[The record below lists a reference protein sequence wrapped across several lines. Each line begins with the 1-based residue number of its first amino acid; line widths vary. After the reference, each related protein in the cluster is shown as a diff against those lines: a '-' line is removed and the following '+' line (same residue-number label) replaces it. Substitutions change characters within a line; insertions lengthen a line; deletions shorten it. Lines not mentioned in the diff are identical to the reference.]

1 LEIKIQIISLGA
13 LEENGVGK
21 FNDFTDKALDEI
33 KAGYLYLV
41 YRVSCIGGIIA
52 QLVFQMTTGCKR
64 KSRLSYAVKDYYN
77 VNPDLAVSPANRL
90 VEFEALIAR
99 THKAGL
105 KLIMISYRTTLHE
118 NMKEKQSRSEGL
130 WGK

>member
-1 LEIKIQIISLGA
+1 MHWW
-13 LEENGVGK
+13 
-21 FNDFTDKALDEI
+21 
-33 KAGYLYLV
+33 
-41 YRVSCIGGIIA
+41 GIIA
-52 QLVFQMTTGCKR
+52 QLVFQMTTDVVKGR
-64 KSRLSYAVKDYYN
+64 AGSPYAVKDYYN

-105 KLIMISYRTTLHE
+105 KLIIDIVPNHIARYE
-118 NMKEKQSRSEGL
+118 GKKQSRRSGL

>member
-1 LEIKIQIISLGA
+1 
-13 LEENGVGK
+13 
-21 FNDFTDKALDEI
+21 
-33 KAGYLYLV
+33 
-41 YRVSCIGGIIA
+41 
-52 QLVFQMTTGCKR
+52 MTTGCCKR

-99 THKAGL
+99 TQAGL
-105 KLIMISYRTTLHE
+105 KLIIDIVPNHIARKYE
-118 NMKEKQSRSEGL
+118 GKQSRRSEGL